1 MRVSTHMNKALES
14 VIIKDLKLKNAFLLS
29 NCWCIIPAV
38 LINYSSMLTNLLIS
52 VDICSVQR

>member
-29 NCWCIIPAV
+29 SCWCIIPAV